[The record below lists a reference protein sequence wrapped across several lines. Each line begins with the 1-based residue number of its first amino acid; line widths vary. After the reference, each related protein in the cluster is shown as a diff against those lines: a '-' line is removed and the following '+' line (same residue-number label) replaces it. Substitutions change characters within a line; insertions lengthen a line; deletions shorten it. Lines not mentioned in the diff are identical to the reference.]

1 MTTVYDKISELN
13 EMCRKLEAMSMEDM
27 LPPLRTRIAVL
38 AMPSVA
44 GPIAQP
50 DPDPEPPLP
59 QPIEPEA
66 PQRRAKR
73 SIDTLVGLYRR
84 GLLNND
90 EVCYIKTNDHEERY
104 RIRFTNNNAVFF
116 YPPEAKELF
125 SPAAVSKHHASQIY
139 EGHPQPT
146 KPGNG
151 WIYIKLL
158 DREHKTLAEY
168 CDMHDV

>member
-27 LPPLRTRIAVL
+27 LPPLRTRIAEL
-38 AMPSVA
+38 AMPTVPA
-44 GPIAQP
+44 PIAQ
-50 DPDPEPPLP
+50 PDPEPPLP

-90 EVCYIKTNDHEERY
+90 EVCYIRSYEHEDRY
-104 RIRFTNNNAVFF
+104 RIRFSNDSIIFFHPSSAKTLLSPNAVA
-116 YPPEAKELF
+116 E
-125 SPAAVSKHHASQIY
+125 HHAEEINKRY
-139 EGHPQPT
+139 PEGRKSPRTAWKH
-146 KPGNG
+146 
-151 WIYIKLL
+151 IKLL
-158 DREHKTLAEY
+158 DRDHKTLAEY